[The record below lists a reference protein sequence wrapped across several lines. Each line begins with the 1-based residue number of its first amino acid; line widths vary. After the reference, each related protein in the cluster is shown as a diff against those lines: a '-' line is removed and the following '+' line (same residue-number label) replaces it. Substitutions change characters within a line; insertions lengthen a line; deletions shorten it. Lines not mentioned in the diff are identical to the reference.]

1 MDQVVTT
8 PPEAR
13 PAPVVDIDLYSDAA
27 LADIL
32 PVYAALREAGPVVFL
47 QRYGVYAM
55 GRHRDVM
62 AVLRDWRTFS
72 STGGSGIADI
82 RKPEAWRVA
91 SVIVEVDPPDHTR
104 VRQALNKVVSPSVI
118 KRWREDFEPVAARL
132 VDEVLARGHFDG
144 VRDLTETFVST
155 VLPDALGLPDSPE
168 RRENL
173 FLLGEWNFDGQG
185 PRNARFEETNSR
197 AVQIDAWYQ
206 QMMRRESLVPGGF
219 GEKIFASADAGEIL
233 PQEAPGLL
241 RSFLRGGLDSTTST
255 ISAALYHLAANPDQ
269 YAMLRA
275 DPSLIRNAI
284 EEAMR
289 IESSIPNVGRLTM
302 RDAVIDGVLVPA
314 DSKLMV
320 ILGAANHDPGVFE
333 NPGTF
338 DITRKTQG
346 HLALGYGIHMC
357 VGQNIARLEAD
368 VLLRALVARVAT
380 LDLTGPPVRKLNN
393 NLRSLG
399 SIPLRATAA

>member
-1 MDQVVTT
+1 MDQMVTN
-8 PPEAR
+8 PPDAR
-13 PAPVVDIDLYSDAA
+13 PPPVVDIDLYSDAA

-32 PVYAALREAGPVVFL
+32 PVYAALREAGPAVVL

-82 RKPEAWRVA
+82 RKPDSWRVP

-104 VRQALNKVVSPSVI
+104 VRQALNKIVLPSVI
-118 KRWREDFEPVAARL
+118 KQWREDFERVADRL
-132 VDEVLARGHFDG
+132 VDEMLARGSFDG
-144 VRDLTETFVST
+144 VKDLAETFVST

-185 PRNARFEETNSR
+185 PRNARFEETNRR
-197 AVQIDAWYQ
+197 AVQIDPWYQ

-219 GEKIFASADAGEIL
+219 GEKIFESADAGDIL
-233 PQEAPGLL
+233 PHEAPGLL
-241 RSFLRGGLDSTTST
+241 RSFLRGGLDSTTSA
-255 ISAALYHLAANPDQ
+255 ISAALCHLAANPDQ

-320 ILGAANHDPGVFE
+320 ILGAANHDPSVFE
-333 NPGTF
+333 SPERF
-338 DITRKTQG
+338 DVTRRTQG
-346 HLALGYGIHMC
+346 HVALGYGIHMC
-357 VGQNIARLEAD
+357 VGQAIARLEAD
-368 VLLRALVARVAT
+368 VLLRALVAKVAR
-380 LDLTGPPVRKLNN
+380 LELAGEPVRKLNN

-399 SIPLRATAA
+399 SIPLRAAAA

>member
-1 MDQVVTT
+1 MDQMVSDA
-8 PPEAR
+8 PGAR
-13 PAPVVDIDLYSDAA
+13 PAPVADIDLYSDEA

-32 PVYAALREAGPVVFL
+32 PVYAALRDAGPVVFL
-47 QRYGVYAM
+47 ERFGVYAM

-82 RKPEAWRVA
+82 RKPDAWRVP

-104 VRQALNKVVSPSVI
+104 VRQAMNRIISPSVI
-118 KRWREDFEPVAARL
+118 KRWRADFEREAERL
-132 VDEVLARGHFDG
+132 VVDLLERGSFDG
-144 VRDLTETFVST
+144 VHDLSEAFVSK

-185 PRNARFEETNSR
+185 PRNDRFEETNRR
-197 AVQIDAWYQ
+197 ALLIDDWYQ

-219 GEKIFASADAGEIL
+219 GEKIFESADAGEIK
-233 PQEAPGLL
+233 PEEAPGLL

-255 ISAALYHLAANPDQ
+255 ISAALFHLAANPDQ

-275 DPSLIRNAI
+275 DPSLVRNAV

-289 IESSIPNVGRLTM
+289 IESSIPNVGRLTL
-302 RDAVIDGVLVPA
+302 RDAVIDGVLIPA
-314 DSKLMV
+314 DQKLMV
-320 ILGAANHDPGVFE
+320 ILGAANHDPAAWDQPE
-333 NPGTF
+333 KF
-338 DITRKTQG
+338 DVTRRTQG
-346 HLALGYGIHMC
+346 HVALGYGIHMC

-368 VLLRALVARVAT
+368 VLLRALIARVSELT
-380 LDLTGPPVRKLNN
+380 LTGEPTRRLNN

-399 SIPLRATAA
+399 SVPLRVKPA